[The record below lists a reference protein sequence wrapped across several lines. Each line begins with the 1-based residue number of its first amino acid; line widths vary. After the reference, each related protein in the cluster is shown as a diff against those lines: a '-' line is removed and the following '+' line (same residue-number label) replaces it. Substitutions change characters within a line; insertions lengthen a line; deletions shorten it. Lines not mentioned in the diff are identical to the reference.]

1 MVSQKETI
9 YKSKRQPTKWGE
21 KYLTM
26 IITNKRL
33 ISKIHKK
40 LIQFYNIKQTI
51 NLIKKWSEK
60 LNDFSPKSLILIN
73 SSFMFIG
80 ASLVTQLVKDP
91 AGKDSA

>member
-40 LIQFYNIKQTI
+40 IIQFNITKKKKKQ
-51 NLIKKWSEK
+51 
-60 LNDFSPKSLILIN
+60 LN
-73 SSFMFIG
+73 G
-80 ASLVTQLVKDP
+80 QET
-91 AGKDSA
+91 

>member
-1 MVSQKETI
+1 MVSQKGTI

-40 LIQFYNIKQTI
+40 IIQFNIT
-51 NLIKKWSEK
+51 KKKKTVKWAGD
-60 LNDFSPKSLILIN
+60 LNGHFSKNDILMAN
-73 SSFMFIG
+73 RH
-80 ASLVTQLVKDP
+80 K
-91 AGKDSA
+91 KRC